1 MFNDSCEARCY
12 LCKDWLSNAVI
23 SKCFNRNHTVIVI
36 DYFISNEMLL
46 HLKPNMKGRVIMNSQ
61 IDKIYS
67 CI

>member
-1 MFNDSCEARCY
+1 MFNDSYEARCY
-12 LCKDWLSNAVI
+12 LCKDRLSNAVI

-46 HLKPNMKGRVIMNSQ
+46 HIKPNMKVHVIMNSQ